1 LFTIVE
7 LFTIV
12 HLWLVLNKWG
22 KMQGYQG

>member
-12 HLWLVLNKWG
+12 HLWLVRNKWG